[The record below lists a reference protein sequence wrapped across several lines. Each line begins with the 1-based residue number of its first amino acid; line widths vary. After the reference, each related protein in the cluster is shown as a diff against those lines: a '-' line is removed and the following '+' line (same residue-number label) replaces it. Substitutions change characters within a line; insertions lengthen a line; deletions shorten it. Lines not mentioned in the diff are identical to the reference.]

1 MALPRALV
9 ATLAGVAC
17 VSRSLASCPPCP
29 SPQAVTPSP
38 GPQQARGPVASKTT
52 KESLE
57 HDIEGLEKAI
67 ADAEEALATAK
78 TELGALEDGHWAT
91 ARQSG
96 GAVPSVTYTAVA
108 AAVAVALA
116 SWLWWQPPGTLRG
129 PLRPRA
135 EVAQLEAALGQQR
148 EQSAM
153 LQAQVQQ
160 LDALV
165 KQKEALLRDAMTQQ
179 GKGSDGC
186 LQGDCSAVLRTPT
199 GICWHVR
206 RNCPGLNKARE
217 VTTVSKATAVAAGLR
232 SCSLCGPG
240 Q

>member
-1 MALPRALV
+1 M
-9 ATLAGVAC
+9 
-17 VSRSLASCPPCP
+17 
-29 SPQAVTPSP
+29 
-38 GPQQARGPVASKTT
+38 ASKTT

-78 TELGALEDGHWAT
+78 TELEALEDGHQAT

-135 EVAQLEAALGQQR
+135 EVAQL
-148 EQSAM
+148 
-153 LQAQVQQ
+153 
-160 LDALV
+160 D
-165 KQKEALLRDAMTQQ
+165 D
-179 GKGSDGC
+179 
-186 LQGDCSAVLRTPT
+186 
-199 GICWHVR
+199 
-206 RNCPGLNKARE
+206 
-217 VTTVSKATAVAAGLR
+217 
-232 SCSLCGPG
+232 
-240 Q
+240 

>member
-1 MALPRALV
+1 MALPNALV
-9 ATLAGVAC
+9 WTLAGVAC

-52 KESLE
+52 KEESLE
-57 HDIEGLEKAI
+57 HDIEGLVKAI

-78 TELGALEDGHWAT
+78 TELQAIG
-91 ARQSG
+91 
-96 GAVPSVTYTAVA
+96 

-116 SWLWWQPPGTLRG
+116 SWLWWQPPGILRG
-129 PLRPRA
+129 PVRPRA

-165 KQKEALLRDAMTQQ
+165 KQKEALLRAAMTQQ
-179 GKGSDGC
+179 GGC

-199 GICWHVR
+199 GACWHVR
-206 RNCPGLNKARE
+206 RNCPGLDKARE
-217 VTTVSKATAVAAGLR
+217 VTTVSKAAVVAAGLR
-232 SCSLCGPG
+232 SCSQCCPG

>member
-1 MALPRALV
+1 MALPKALV
-9 ATLAGVAC
+9 WTLAGVAC

-57 HDIEGLEKAI
+57 HDIEGLVKAI

-78 TELGALEDGHWAT
+78 TELEAIEDGYRAT

-116 SWLWWQPPGTLRG
+116 SWLWWQPPGILRG
-129 PLRPRA
+129 PVRPRA

-179 GKGSDGC
+179 GGC

-199 GICWHVR
+199 GACWHVR

-217 VTTVSKATAVAAGLR
+217 VTTVSKATVVAAGLR
-232 SCSLCGPG
+232 SCSQCCPG